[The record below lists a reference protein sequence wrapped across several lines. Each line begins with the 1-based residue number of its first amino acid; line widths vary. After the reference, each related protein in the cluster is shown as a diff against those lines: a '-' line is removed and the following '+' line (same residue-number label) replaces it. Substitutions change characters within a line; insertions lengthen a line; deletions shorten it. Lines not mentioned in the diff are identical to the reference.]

1 MISLE
6 EASLLKCPFDRN
18 SCRPIGGDK
27 MTRGTDVKLTRQL
40 LRILVLGI
48 ACVPLVSLWPVAS
61 LYAQH
66 NPSSANVLLPPE
78 HVPNLGR
85 VKQLLKAYHDCTC
98 KCGCYTAELNQQERR
113 AMAFL
118 EKRARARKP
127 GEKLALVLDIDE
139 TALSNYS
146 FYEATDMGRIQKL
159 FYPWIDTAQAPAIGG
174 TLQLSQKARALQVD
188 VFFISGRREPQRP
201 ATEKNLE
208 AQGYADWSG
217 LMLRPVNDTN
227 DSVAVFKS
235 SARQRIVDQGY
246 HIILNVGD
254 QLSDLSGEPAAE
266 LSVKLPNPFYF
277 IP

>member
-1 MISLE
+1 M
-6 EASLLKCPFDRN
+6 
-18 SCRPIGGDK
+18 
-27 MTRGTDVKLTRQL
+27 
-40 LRILVLGI
+40 
-48 ACVPLVSLWPVAS
+48 
-61 LYAQH
+61 
-66 NPSSANVLLPPE
+66 
-78 HVPNLGR
+78 
-85 VKQLLKAYHDCTC
+85 
-98 KCGCYTAELNQQERR
+98 RR
-113 AMAFL
+113 
-118 EKRARARKP
+118 R
-127 GEKLALVLDIDE
+127 
-139 TALSNYS
+139 SNYS

-159 FYPWIDTAQAPAIGG
+159 FYTWIDTAQAPAIGG
-174 TLQLSQKARALQVD
+174 TLQLSQKARALLVD